1 MTGGL
6 KSYVYQQVRDDPQL
20 LADLAHELLDA
31 NFPPSLHDDILAA
44 GGAGLSLHG
53 LSPSERDPSS
63 GSVF

>member
-44 GGAGLSLHG
+44 VGLDLAYTVSRRRQ
-53 LSPSERDPSS
+53 PDPEFR
-63 GSVF
+63 SVF